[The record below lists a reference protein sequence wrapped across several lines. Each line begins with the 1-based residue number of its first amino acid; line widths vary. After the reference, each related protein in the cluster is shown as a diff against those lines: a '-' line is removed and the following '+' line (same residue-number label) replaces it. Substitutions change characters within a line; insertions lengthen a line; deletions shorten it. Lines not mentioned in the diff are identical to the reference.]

1 MGPELDGKSGDPVIS
16 TCARVGKLSITMA
29 LDPRIR
35 AELERRGPVNVKE
48 LLRTLAGPGPNVPVA
63 VQLDEVPDP
72 IRADVEDWLREKEQE
87 AEAVSRD
94 TLKWAKIAGLA
105 AIIGVVVTA
114 FIGIASIFVT
124 QHIARRAIAE
134 FW

>member
-1 MGPELDGKSGDPVIS
+1 MGPELDGKSGDPVLS

-48 LLRTLAGPGPNVPVA
+48 LLRTLAGPGPNAPVA

-114 FIGIASIFVT
+114 FIGIARVPSGKWLELKM
-124 QHIARRAIAE
+124 A
-134 FW
+134 